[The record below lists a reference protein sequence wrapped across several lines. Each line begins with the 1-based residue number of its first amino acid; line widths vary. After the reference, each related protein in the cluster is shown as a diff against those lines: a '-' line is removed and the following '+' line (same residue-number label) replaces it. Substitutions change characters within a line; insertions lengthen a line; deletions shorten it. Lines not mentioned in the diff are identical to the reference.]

1 MITSVGIVSPLVV
14 DQTLPFHPVYVALAI
29 GSGSKLMPWMNDS
42 GFWQV
47 STMTGMSIQQTLKT
61 FSAALTLMGCVG
73 FLVTLLGAWLL
84 PLI

>member
-1 MITSVGIVSPLVV
+1 
-14 DQTLPFHPVYVALAI
+14 
-29 GSGSKLMPWMNDS
+29 MPWMNDS